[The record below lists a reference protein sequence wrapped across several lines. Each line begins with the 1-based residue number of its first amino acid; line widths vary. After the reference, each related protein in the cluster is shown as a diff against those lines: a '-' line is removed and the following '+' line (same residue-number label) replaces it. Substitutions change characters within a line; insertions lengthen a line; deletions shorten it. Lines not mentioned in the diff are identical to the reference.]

1 MRKFLFVL
9 SCILMALPLSAQE
22 EGTGEIF
29 KVVEEMPR
37 FPGCEGAST
46 DPKEVKD
53 CASRKMLEFIYQNI
67 QYPDSARIKGLE
79 GTVVIRFVVT
89 EQGEVENAEVIK
101 DIGGGCG
108 EEALRV
114 VNLMKTMTE
123 KWIPGQQQGKAVKVY
138 FNLPV
143 KFRLEA
149 PKGPQEFFMIGPD
162 TIWLVT
168 ETPVQFVGEEGQTVD
183 DYIQQTLYYPE
194 EGLAD
199 CLIGEIDIQML
210 VASDGRVTI
219 LDMADYSGLDIDF
232 QYEAVAW
239 VRRSSG
245 KWEPATQGGKKVHS
259 AFWQRLILAPG
270 TEDCAGRI
278 SQYEEAKQLMEEG
291 IILSADTSQLTM
303 AFAKW
308 DQAIELFP
316 NNTEMLAVRGQAYM
330 QQGDFEN
337 ACADIRKASK
347 ILWSEW
353 FNSLL
358 GVLCIE

>member
-1 MRKFLFVL
+1 MRKFLFIL
-9 SCILMALPLSAQE
+9 SCILIALPLSAQE
-22 EGTGEIF
+22 GGTGEIF
-29 KVVEEMPR
+29 QVAEEMPR
-37 FPGCEGAST
+37 FPGCEGLST
-46 DPKEVKD
+46 DIEEIKD

-67 QYPDSARIKGLE
+67 QYPDSAWSEGLE

-162 TIWLVT
+162 TVWLVT
-168 ETPVQFVGEEGQTVD
+168 ETPVEFVGEEGQSLD

-194 EGLAD
+194 EGLAE

-219 LDMADYSGLDIDF
+219 LDMADYSGLDIHF
-232 QYEAVAW
+232 QYESVAW
-239 VRRSSG
+239 VNRSFG
-245 KWEPATQGGKKVHS
+245 KWKPATREGKEVHA
-259 AFWQRLILAPG
+259 AFWQRLIFAPG
-270 TEDCAGRI
+270 TEECAVRI
-278 SQYEEAKQLMEEG
+278 SQYEEAKQLMDEG
-291 IILSADTSQLTM
+291 IALSTDTSQIAT

-316 NNTEMLAVRGQAYM
+316 NNTEMLAIRGQAYM
-330 QQGDFEN
+330 QQGDFEK
-337 ACADIRKASK
+337 ACADISRASE

-358 GVLCIE
+358 SVICLE